1 MKINTLSLLAAALA
15 LVTRA
20 VSSEFTAHEW
30 GTFTSVQGA
39 DGVPVQWQPTLATDL
54 PRFVYSRAVANG
66 GFRTPP
72 LSDPF
77 RKAGTLSLMRMETP
91 VIYFYSEQART
102 VDVQV
107 RFPQGRM
114 TEWYPQATH
123 VGPFT
128 STNRAEFL
136 RASQSVIEWKGVKI
150 LPPGSPQVT
159 ASTLIRDAVDRENH
173 YYAARET
180 DANLLAMSSPH
191 ARTAV
196 EYERD
201 LFYRGVGFLAAP
213 LRVKLDEGLHQLELT
228 NSFPAPL
235 TDLFVLT
242 VREGRAAA
250 QFLERVEPGRTR
262 TVAVERTPSAPL
274 DEVRAGLMRDMA
286 RALVRQGLFAREAEA
301 MVNTWKDQWFAEEGT
316 RVLYLLPRAWTDQTL
331 PLVVQPAPD
340 RVERVMVGRAEIIR
354 PETEQALARHVTRYS
369 TGSARERQ
377 QVIAEA
383 RGLALGRFVDPAMRR
398 ITAQRKDQAFV
409 QAAWELAAQLAE
421 PATRPANSADTA
433 ALAPNRK

>member
-1 MKINTLSLLAAALA
+1 
-15 LVTRA
+15 
-20 VSSEFTAHEW
+20 
-30 GTFTSVQGA
+30 
-39 DGVPVQWQPTLATDL
+39 
-54 PRFVYSRAVANG
+54 
-66 GFRTPP
+66 
-72 LSDPF
+72 
-77 RKAGTLSLMRMETP
+77 
-91 VIYFYSEQART
+91 
-102 VDVQV
+102 V

-123 VGPFT
+123 VGPFA
-128 STNRAEFL
+128 STNRAELL
-136 RASQSVIEWKGVKI
+136 RANQSVIEWKGVKI
-150 LPPGSPQVT
+150 LPPGSPEVT
-159 ASTLIRDAVDRENH
+159 ASTLIRDAVDRGNH

-180 DANLLAMSSPH
+180 DANFLAMSSPH

-213 LRVKLDEGLHQLELT
+213 LKVKFDEVRHQLELT

-235 TDLFVLT
+235 TDLFILT
-242 VREGRAAA
+242 VHQGRAAA
-250 QFLERVEPGRTR
+250 QSLERVEPGRTR
-262 TVAVERTPSAPL
+262 TVALEPAASAPL

-354 PETEQALARHVTRYS
+354 PATEQSLARHVARYS
-369 TGSARERQ
+369 TSSARERQ

-421 PATRPANSADTA
+421 PVTRPASSADTA
-433 ALAPNRK
+433 ALAPSRK